1 MMNKK
6 ILILDDDAYLLET
19 LSILLMDSGYEIRAL
34 SNGKNIFDTIYE
46 FHPDLVL
53 MDIMLGDMDGRLIC
67 SRVKQQSDTKNLP
80 VILMTGVAGLAN
92 SLYLPGA
99 PDDFLP
105 KPFELDFLLERID
118 NQLSN

>member
-1 MMNKK
+1 MNKK

-34 SNGKNIFDTIYE
+34 SNGKNIFDNIYE

-67 SRVKQQSDTKNLP
+67 SRVKQESATKDLP

-105 KPFELDFLLERID
+105 KPFELDFLLERIV
-118 NQLSN
+118 NQLAD